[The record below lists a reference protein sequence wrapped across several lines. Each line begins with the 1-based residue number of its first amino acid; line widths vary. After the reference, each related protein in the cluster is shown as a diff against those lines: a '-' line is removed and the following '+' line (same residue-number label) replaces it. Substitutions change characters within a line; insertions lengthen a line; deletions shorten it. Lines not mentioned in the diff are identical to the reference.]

1 MLTRNLLRT
10 NMLHTEHE
18 RGRAAKL
25 AGHPY
30 DSVRTLEWR
39 AGWLETNPEQ
49 NNAPG
54 VPSNWAHQ
62 VEIYRRVAFASTH
75 VHGPAQETHE
85 EQLIRLLT
93 SAYRQAQQKVEEEPN
108 SEFLSG
114 EEAGI
119 KFALDLVKTILKP

>member
-1 MLTRNLLRT
+1 
-10 NMLHTEHE
+10 MLHNEHE

-39 AGWLETNPEQ
+39 VGWLETNPEQ
-49 NNAPG
+49 NHAAG
-54 VPSNWAHQ
+54 VPSNWEHQ
-62 VEIYRRVAFASTH
+62 VMAYRRVAVAGERIP
-75 VHGPAQETHE
+75 GPAQESHE

-93 SAYRQAQQKVEEEPN
+93 GALRQARQKVEAEPN
-108 SEFLSG
+108 SAFLSG